1 MSHNSHAPRPTP
13 QIGRARVCVRFDGE
27 TECEEPEADFNIA
40 NAMIPFFFPIALSIL
55 LGSLTYNMVAE
66 RERNLRQMQLMMGM
80 QMST

>member
-1 MSHNSHAPRPTP
+1 
-13 QIGRARVCVRFDGE
+13 
-27 TECEEPEADFNIA
+27 
-40 NAMIPFFFPIALSIL
+40 MIPFFFPIALSIL